1 MVSWEDVDHV
11 DDNCD
16 DDGCHE
22 ANLKGN
28 MLLWKWRYEY
38 AIVMLYVFIFLQKW
52 GDRNKKGYYVTW
64 CLNCSL
70 SNSITTYWSKLLE
83 IMVHQKGYG
92 HLLTRKKIDK
102 KFYCNAKFSLF
113 NF

>member
-28 MLLWKWRYEY
+28 MLLWK
-38 AIVMLYVFIFLQKW
+38 
-52 GDRNKKGYYVTW
+52 
-64 CLNCSL
+64 
-70 SNSITTYWSKLLE
+70 
-83 IMVHQKGYG
+83 
-92 HLLTRKKIDK
+92 
-102 KFYCNAKFSLF
+102 
-113 NF
+113 